1 MLVGILG
8 HGITVNSCIFKKY
21 IFEADKPALDL
32 RSVSINNNSHRICR
46 YYVEQSPEASLQNMS
61 SPPGAVCTPPPR
73 VNILFLRLE
82 GLQRIYT
89 CRGQLRPR
97 GQISPL
103 GANF

>member
-46 YYVEQSPEASLQNMS
+46 YYVEQSPEASL
-61 SPPGAVCTPPPR
+61 
-73 VNILFLRLE
+73 
-82 GLQRIYT
+82 
-89 CRGQLRPR
+89 
-97 GQISPL
+97 
-103 GANF
+103 